1 MAARELD
8 AVLSYWFDELTPS
21 DWFRKS
27 DALDADIARR
37 FGALHKRLLDETLAV
52 STATASNVLA
62 VVIVLDQF
70 SRNIYRDQVRA
81 FAADEKA
88 LTLAQQLVAEGRDQQ
103 LSAQRRVFLYM
114 PYMHSE
120 DLAVHDQ
127 ALELF
132 SALGFANNVTFE
144 RKHRDI
150 IARFGRYP
158 HRNHILGREST
169 EEELAFLRQ
178 PGSSF

>member
-1 MAARELD
+1 MAARGLD
-8 AVLSYWFDELTPS
+8 AVLPYWFEELSPS

-27 DALDADIARR
+27 APLDADITQR
-37 FGALHKRLLDETLAV
+37 FGALHKRLSNTEVDVNAM
-52 STATASNVLA
+52 TASEVLA

-70 SRNIYRDQVRA
+70 SRNIYRDEARA
-81 FAADEKA
+81 FAADDKA
-88 LTLAQQLVAEGRDQQ
+88 LTLAQQLVAQGRDQQ
-103 LSAQRRVFLYM
+103 LSAQQRVFLYM

-120 DLAVHDQ
+120 DLTVHDK

-132 SALGFANNVTFE
+132 TDVGFANNLKFE

-158 HRNHILGREST
+158 HRNKILGRAST
-169 EEELAFLRQ
+169 EDELAFLRQ